1 VTRRVRACL
10 HQLPPVQ
17 RQVLTLRD
25 IEGVDAVDTCEL
37 LGVSMNN
44 QRVLLHRARSR
55 LRSILE
61 DEMRGG

>member
-1 VTRRVRACL
+1 MRESL

-55 LRSILE
+55 VRSILE
-61 DEMRGG
+61 DEMRGS